1 MHIAQVN
8 VTRAVARLDSPRLQG
23 FVDLYD
29 PLDDLARTSP
39 GFVWRPQAGDLDIR
53 ELAVFGDLSRD
64 VPNFS
69 VWESIEALRDYVYG
83 SAHRE
88 ALRRR
93 AEWFLRPTAASN
105 ALWWV
110 PEGDRPT
117 CAEAHRRLELL
128 RAEGPTAQAFTL
140 TRPYPPPEQA
150 PPK

>member
-1 MHIAQVN
+1 MA
-8 VTRAVARLDSPRLQG
+8 TDAAGADALTPRANIRSGSPRG
-23 FVDLYD
+23 K
-29 PLDDLARTSP
+29 
-39 GFVWRPQAGDLDIR
+39 
-53 ELAVFGDLSRD
+53 
-64 VPNFS
+64 
-69 VWESIEALRDYVYG
+69 SIEALHDYVYG
-83 SAHRE
+83 SAHRQ

-128 RAEGPTAQAFTL
+128 RTEGPTAQAFTL

-150 PPK
+150 PHR